1 MKTSRIHA
9 LAAALALA
17 AFPTADAAAQ
27 LSESAIW
34 AAYAP
39 NQYQVT
45 PDIVYSSSENYDSRL
60 DLYVPRGATAPVPV
74 LMYFH
79 GGFWVRGSKDASVLN
94 VLPYLEMG
102 FAVVNVGY
110 RLGRTSLA
118 PAAVEDARC
127 ALRWVFRNAEQ
138 YRLDTS
144 RIVTT
149 GHSAGGHLSLMTGML
164 TPAAGLDDRCPGNE
178 QPNVAAIIDWYGPTD
193 VGDQLEGPN
202 RQNAVVEW
210 FGGMP
215 NRFDVAKR
223 VSPLEYVRADLP
235 PILTIHGD
243 RDVTV
248 PYSHA
253 VRLHEA
259 LERAGA
265 KHELL
270 TIPGGAHGGFTREQT
285 VQIFETIQRFLDV
298 HGITSGG

>member
-1 MKTSRIHA
+1 MSTSRSK
-9 LAAALALA
+9 LFALALMA
-17 AFPTADAAAQ
+17 VLPPSLASAQ

-45 PDIVYSSSENYDSRL
+45 PDIVYLTSENFESRL
-60 DLYVPRGATAPVPV
+60 DLYVPRGAQAPVPV

-79 GGFWVRGSKDASVLN
+79 GGFWVRGSKDASMLN

-127 ALRWVFRNAEQ
+127 ALRWVYRNAEQ

-164 TPAAGLDDRCPGNE
+164 TPEDGLDDRCPGNE
-178 QPNVAAIIDWYGPTD
+178 EPRVAAIIDWYGPTD
-193 VGDQLEGPN
+193 VGDQLQGPN

-215 NRFDVAKR
+215 SRFDVARR
-223 VSPLEYVRADLP
+223 VSPLEYVRSDLP

-248 PYSHA
+248 PHSHA

-259 LERAGA
+259 LEAAGA
-265 KHELL
+265 EHELL
-270 TIPGGAHGGFTREQT
+270 TIEGGAHGGFTREQT
-285 VQIFETIQRFLDV
+285 VEIFETIQRFLGE
-298 HGITSGG
+298 HGITSDP

>member
-1 MKTSRIHA
+1 MRRSHVILTLSA
-9 LAAALALA
+9 LLL
-17 AFPTADAAAQ
+17 PSLGEAQ
-27 LSESAIW
+27 LSDQAIW

-45 PDIVYSSSENYDSRL
+45 PDVVYLTSENFESKL
-60 DLYVPRGATAPVPV
+60 DIYVPRAATATAPAPV

-79 GGFWVRGSKDASVLN
+79 GGFWVRGSKDASMLN

-127 ALRWVFRNAEQ
+127 ALRWVFNNAEQ

-144 RIVTT
+144 RVVTT

-164 TPAAGLDDRCPGNE
+164 TAAAGLDDRCPGNA
-178 QPNVAAIIDWYGPTD
+178 PTSVAAIIDWYGPTD
-193 VGDQLEGPN
+193 VADQLEGPN

-215 NRFDVAKR
+215 NRFEVAKR
-223 VSPLEYVRADLP
+223 VSPLEYVRRDLP

-243 RDVTV
+243 ADRTV

-259 LERAGA
+259 LEAAGA
-265 KHELL
+265 RHEMH
-270 TIPGGAHGGFTREQT
+270 TVPGGAHGGFTREQT
-285 VQIFETIQRFLDV
+285 VEIFTKIQRFLRQ
-298 HGITSGG
+298 HGITRD

>member
-1 MKTSRIHA
+1 
-9 LAAALALA
+9 LAV
-17 AFPTADAAAQ
+17 PGVVHAQ
-27 LSESAIW
+27 LTPSAAW

-45 PDIVYSSSENYDSRL
+45 PDIVYLTAEGYESKL
-60 DLYVPRGATAPVPV
+60 DLYVPRGATAATPV

-79 GGFWVRGSKDASVLN
+79 GGFWVRGSKDASMLN

-102 FAVVNVGY
+102 WAVVNVGY

-127 ALRWVFRNAEQ
+127 ALRWVYRNAQQ

-164 TPAAGLDDRCPGNE
+164 TPEAGLDDRCPGPE
-178 QPNVAAIIDWYGPTD
+178 QPSVAAIIDWYGPTD
-193 VGDQLEGPN
+193 VGDQLEGPH

-215 NRFDVAKR
+215 DRFEVARR
-223 VSPLEYVRADLP
+223 VSPLEYVRRDLP

-243 RDVTV
+243 ADQTV
-248 PYSHA
+248 PYEHA
-253 VRLHEA
+253 VRLHAA
-259 LERAGA
+259 LETAGA
-265 KHELL
+265 VHELH
-270 TIPGGAHGGFTREQT
+270 TVPGGGHGGFTFDQT
-285 VQIFETIQRFLDV
+285 AEIFTKIQRFLREN
-298 HGITSGG
+298 GLANTQ

>member
-1 MKTSRIHA
+1 MLLPGIAQAQISQS
-9 LAAALALA
+9 AA
-17 AFPTADAAAQ
+17 
-27 LSESAIW
+27 W

-45 PDIVYSSSENYDSRL
+45 PDITYLTAEGYESRL
-60 DLYVPRGATAPVPV
+60 DLYVPRNATEATPV

-79 GGFWVRGSKDASVLN
+79 GGFWVRGSKDASMLN
-94 VLPYLEMG
+94 ILPYLEMG
-102 FAVVNVGY
+102 WAVVNVGY

-127 ALRWVFRNAEQ
+127 ALRWVVRNAQQ
-138 YRLDTS
+138 YRLDTT

-164 TPAAGLDDRCPGNE
+164 TPEAGLDDRCPGPE
-178 QPNVAAIIDWYGPTD
+178 PLGVAAIIDWYGPTD

-215 NRFDVAKR
+215 DRFEVAER
-223 VSPLEYVRADLP
+223 VSPLTYVRADLP

-243 RDVTV
+243 ADVTV
-248 PYSHA
+248 PYAHA
-253 VRLHEA
+253 VRLHAA
-259 LERAGA
+259 LESAGA
-265 KHELL
+265 KHELH
-270 TIPGGAHGGFTREQT
+270 TVPGGGHGGFTREQT
-285 VQIFETIQRFLDV
+285 VEIFTRINRFLTD
-298 HGITSGG
+298 HGILDHH

>member
-1 MKTSRIHA
+1 MHPSRLLPLA
-9 LAAALALA
+9 LAAAFIQTEAS
-17 AFPTADAAAQ
+17 AQ
-27 LSESAIW
+27 LTQSAIW

-45 PDIVYSSSENYDSRL
+45 PDIVYLTSENFESKL

-79 GGFWVRGSKDASVLN
+79 GGFWVRGSKDASMLN

-127 ALRWVFRNAEQ
+127 ALRWVFNNAEQ

-144 RIVTT
+144 RVVTT

-164 TPAAGLDDRCPGNE
+164 TAEAGLDDRCPGNA
-178 QPNVAAIIDWYGPTD
+178 PTSAAMIDWYGPTD
-193 VGDQLEGPN
+193 VADQLEGPN

-215 NRFDVAKR
+215 NRFEVAKR
-223 VSPLEYVRADLP
+223 VSPLEYVRRDLP

-243 RDVTV
+243 ADRTV

-259 LERAGA
+259 LEQAGA
-265 KHELL
+265 EHELH
-270 TIPGGAHGGFTREQT
+270 TVPGGAHGGFTLEQT
-285 VQIFETIQRFLDV
+285 TQIFDVIQNFLDET
-298 HGITSGG
+298 GITSPDR

>member
-1 MKTSRIHA
+1 MRSSA
-9 LAAALALA
+9 LVFVLALGLSPA
-17 AFPTADAAAQ
+17 ASSGQ
-27 LSESAIW
+27 LSEAAAW

-45 PDIVYSSSENYDSRL
+45 PDITYLTSENFESKL
-60 DLYVPRGATAPVPV
+60 DLYVPRGAAGPVPV

-79 GGFWVRGSKDASVLN
+79 GGFWVRGSKDASMLN

-127 ALRWVFRNAEQ
+127 ALRWVYRNAEQ

-164 TPAAGLDDRCPGNE
+164 TPEAGLDDRCPGNE
-178 QPNVAAIIDWYGPTD
+178 QPSVAAIIDWYGPTD

-210 FGGMP
+210 VGGIP
-215 NRFDVAKR
+215 NRFEIAKR

-243 RDVTV
+243 ADRTV

-259 LERAGA
+259 LERVGA
-265 KHELL
+265 EHELH
-270 TIPGGAHGGFTREQT
+270 TVPGGAHGGFTPEQT
-285 VQIFETIQRFLDV
+285 VEIFAKIQAFLGE
-298 HGITSGG
+298 HGIVSGW

>member
-1 MKTSRIHA
+1 MKR
-9 LAAALALA
+9 LLALVIA
-17 AFPTADAAAQ
+17 ACLLPATSAAQ
-27 LSESAIW
+27 LSESAAW
-34 AAYAP
+34 AAFAP

-45 PDIVYSSSENYDSRL
+45 PDITYLTSESHESKL
-60 DLYVPRGATAPVPV
+60 DLYVPRNPAAPVPV

-79 GGFWVRGSKDASVLN
+79 GGFWVRGSKDASMLN

-164 TPAAGLDDRCPGNE
+164 TPEAGLDDRCPGNE
-178 QPNVAAIIDWYGPTD
+178 QPSVAAIIDWYGPTD

-215 NRFDVAKR
+215 NRFEVARR
-223 VSPLEYVRADLP
+223 VSPLEYVRTDLP

-259 LERAGA
+259 LEAVGA
-265 KHELL
+265 KHRLH
-270 TIPGGAHGGFTREQT
+270 TVPGGAHGGFTREQT
-285 VQIFETIQRFLDV
+285 VQIFETIERFLAE
-298 HGITSGG
+298 HGVTSGDR